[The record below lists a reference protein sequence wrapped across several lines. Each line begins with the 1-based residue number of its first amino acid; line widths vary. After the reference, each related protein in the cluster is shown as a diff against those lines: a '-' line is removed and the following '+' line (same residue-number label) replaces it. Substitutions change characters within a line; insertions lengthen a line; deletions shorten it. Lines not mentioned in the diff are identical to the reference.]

1 MKLPPA
7 GAVHDQQ
14 EIDAVIE
21 VLKNSTLDLGPAV
34 AEMERR
40 SAELLAKRHGV
51 MVNSGSSAL
60 RLAIDLLN
68 LEAGD
73 EIITS
78 PLTFST
84 DIAPMVQSGII
95 PVFADV
101 DRDTYQVDAN
111 RIEEMIGPRTKAILV
126 PNLCGNVADWDAI
139 RSIADAHG
147 LKVIEDSCDVLD
159 SWLGDTRTGARADI
173 SVTSFARSHA
183 ITAGGNGG
191 MVGIDDEAQLDQ
203 CVSQRRWGRRSEPY
217 LFGSDR
223 GKRDRFG
230 TLADGTPYDLIFVF
244 DTIGYNFEPSEMGA
258 AYGLVQM
265 DKLDKFNE
273 QRRENWRRLND
284 YFNAVDAEGVVQGV
298 TTPGAKTTWMR
309 FCFTIPPDWPMSR
322 NEVQEFLEGR
332 GVSTRMVWTGN
343 ILRQPGFSKIDRREP
358 ASGLPNCDYL
368 MDNALSLPVYHG
380 LNADHM
386 GYICS
391 QLDELF
397 AELKVVSTR

>member
-1 MKLPPA
+1 M
-7 GAVHDQQ
+7 
-14 EIDAVIE
+14 
-21 VLKNSTLDLGPAV
+21 LDLGPAV

-40 SAELLAKRHGV
+40 TAELLAKRHGV

-68 LEAGD
+68 LDAGD

-101 DRDTYQVDAN
+101 DRNTFQIDAN

-126 PNLCGNVADWDAI
+126 PNLCGNVPDWDAI

-159 SWLGDTRTGARADI
+159 SWLGDTRTGTRADI

-191 MVGIDDEAQLDQ
+191 MVGINDEAQLDQ

-223 GKRDRFG
+223 GRRDRFG

-265 DKLDKFNE
+265 DKLDQFNG
-273 QRRENWRRLND
+273 QRRDNWRRLND
-284 YFNAVDAEGVVQGV
+284 YFTAVDAEGVARGV
-298 TTPGAKTTWMR
+298 TTSGAATTWMR
-309 FCFTIPPDWPMSR
+309 FCFTIPPESPLSR
-322 NEVQEFLEGR
+322 NDVQEFLEGR

-343 ILRQPGFSKIDRREP
+343 ILRQPGFSKINRREP

-391 QLDELF
+391 QLDDLF
-397 AELKVVSTR
+397 AELRVASP